1 MPAGAE
7 TRTLTHRFHE
17 RRLPGLPES
26 GSHEMHMS
34 GHPYASDADLASA
47 RHRRP
52 VGKPAVAMPA
62 PPIRPQGRALTGRH
76 GGIAPLDADR
86 HAAALYA
93 AGHDAGGRETIWTYK
108 MTGPYDSVAAM
119 RDWLALCASSEDP
132 LFFAV
137 LDAAGEA
144 RGMAALLNIRPAFG
158 AVELGHIWFAT
169 AHQRSRAATDA
180 LVLLMRHVFDAC
192 GYRRL
197 EWKCDAANQASRR
210 AALRLGFRFEGVFLN
225 HMVIRGRNR
234 DTAWY
239 SLLDSE
245 WPGVRAATDSWLAPE
260 NFDAA
265 GTQRTALSARTRAL
279 W

>member
-1 MPAGAE
+1 MTSHPHAG
-7 TRTLTHRFHE
+7 
-17 RRLPGLPES
+17 
-26 GSHEMHMS
+26 
-34 GHPYASDADLASA
+34 DDDLASA
-47 RHRRP
+47 RNRRP
-52 VGKPAVAMPA
+52 VGKPAVVMPIA
-62 PPIRPQGRALTGRH
+62 PVRPQSRALTGRF
-76 GGIAPLDADR
+76 GGVAPIDADR

-93 AGHDAGGRETIWTYK
+93 AGHEAGGRETIWTYK
-108 MTGPYDSVAAM
+108 MTGPFDSAAAM
-119 RDWLALCASSEDP
+119 RDWLTGCAACEDP

-137 LDAAGEA
+137 LDAAA
-144 RGMAALLNIRPAFG
+144 TAQGMAALLNLRPDFG
-158 AVELGHIWFAT
+158 AVELGHVWFAT
-169 AHQRSRAATDA
+169 AHQRSRAATEA

-239 SLLDSE
+239 SLLDGE
-245 WPGVRAATDSWLAPE
+245 WPGVRAATDAWLAPE
-260 NFDAA
+260 NFDADGA
-265 GTQRTALSARTRAL
+265 QRTALSALTRAL